1 MNKDIG
7 ISCYQEDSNTI
18 TQNLNAQHKLHI
30 KRILD
35 IYYSKQEEKKLEK
48 EIQSKIELAL
58 ENALSNVFDS
68 FNKKRSNNNG

>member
-1 MNKDIG
+1 MDKEIG
-7 ISCYQEDSNTI
+7 ISCYQGDSDTI

-35 IYYSKQEEKKLEK
+35 KYYSNQEAKKLEK

-58 ENALSNVFDS
+58 ENALSNVFDN
-68 FNKKRSNNNG
+68 FNK

>member
-35 IYYSKQEEKKLEK
+35 ILFQTRGK
-48 EIQSKIELAL
+48 EIGKRNTIK
-58 ENALSNVFDS
+58 DRIS
-68 FNKKRSNNNG
+68 FRKCT